1 MSSPAR
7 PGSPPRPVRR
17 CASRRRPSTSSVPA
31 SAPTTIFSTFPTA
44 PVEGDTAGLW
54 RRFAR
59 PLGTAPVGATAIRVS
74 FLAVSVP
81 GDAYDVRL
89 DNLMLAPTIFAD
101 GFETGNTSRWSA
113 TVP

>member
-1 MSSPAR
+1 MPNCVPSS
-7 PGSPPRPVRR
+7 S
-17 CASRRRPSTSSVPA
+17 
-31 SAPTTIFSTFPTA
+31 PTTIFSTFPTA
-44 PVEGDTAGLW
+44 PVEGDTACLW

-59 PLGTAPVGATAIRVS
+59 PLGTAPAGATSIRVS

-101 GFETGNTSRWSA
+101 GFETSDTSRWST